1 MNTSP
6 TFIRALA
13 DVALE
18 QERTAQ
24 PAG

>member
-13 DVALE
+13 DVALDHD
-18 QERTAQ
+18 RSAQ

>member
-13 DVALE
+13 DVALD
-18 QERTAQ
+18 QERSSQPTA
-24 PAG
+24 